1 MEYKMNAAGWP
12 LLVLTTSELSAG
24 TAVAYTTQ
32 KDLKRKQT
40 LDIVGNPLVIAC
52 KTLVPVN

>member
-1 MEYKMNAAGWP
+1 M
-12 LLVLTTSELSAG
+12 VLTTSELSAG

-40 LDIVGNPLVIAC
+40 LDIVGNLLVIAC